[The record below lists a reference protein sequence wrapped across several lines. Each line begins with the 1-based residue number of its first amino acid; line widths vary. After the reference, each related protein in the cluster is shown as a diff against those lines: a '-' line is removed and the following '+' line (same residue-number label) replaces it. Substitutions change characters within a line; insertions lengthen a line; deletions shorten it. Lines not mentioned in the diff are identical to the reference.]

1 MAKAKKISK
10 KELEEAREVLGNIN
24 GIVSQIGQLELSKT
38 RLTKQ
43 FEEADVALKAQQ
55 QALKEKYG
63 DVSIDLE
70 KGVITE
76 VAAE

>member
-10 KELEEAREVLGNIN
+10 KELEEVREVLGNIN

-43 FEEADVALKAQQ
+43 FEEADVVLKAQQ

>member
-10 KELEEAREVLGNIN
+10 KELEEVREVLGNIN

-43 FEEADVALKAQQ
+43 FEEADMALKTQQ

>member
-1 MAKAKKISK
+1 MAKAKKITK
-10 KELEEAREVLGNIN
+10 KELEEVREVLGNIN

-38 RLTKQ
+38 RLTRQ
-43 FEEADVALKAQQ
+43 FEEADDALKTQQ

-70 KGVITE
+70 KGVITDV
-76 VAAE
+76 VAE

>member
-10 KELEEAREVLGNIN
+10 KELEEVREVLGNIN